1 MDYKNNAMFI
11 AARNGRQTSP
21 VAVSV
26 LRPRVSLDVD
36 VLNTLDAEEIR
47 LWMLCQAMQ
56 QGRDHITP
64 DQRQIASI
72 LNTTQS
78 TISRRLKNLR
88 ALRYLAL
95 LPGRTKNIRE
105 RQSYIVYSQPVSVE
119 TVLEVDAH
127 YLIFLQDEGG
137 KSGGRLRQLCR
148 DELFALP
155 RDQYD
160 LYLALP
166 TDCPE
171 LEQSSEKNAGMMAEE
186 GVPQNDTSLCTPASR
201 TENDES
207 PLCRPASRTENDES
221 PLCRPASRAENDESP
236 LCTPASRDEE
246 TESPLCTPASQG
258 EEAES
263 PLCRPES
270 REGTAESPLCTPASW
285 AVNAESPLCTP
296 ASRAENTESPLC
308 TPASWAGNAESPLCT
323 PASRAENTESPLC
336 RPASRGEKHGD
347 IYNRA
352 RIHPRVHACA
362 PTHRGIKN
370 KVFNNNQT
378 SLDGGCG
385 GKAGKKFAYFAED
398 YIAELLDRLN
408 AKYGK
413 RITHAVC
420 NLLKQGSYEVDGTV
434 FRHQTDEEDAA
445 IVLMSLLDQAVKVPQ
460 RYVIKLLYRAHL
472 GELTFIG
479 DQHQRLHDF
488 RRTLADAA
496 WREQLEALHIADGSV
511 LTDTHGNA
519 WLVVQQRLQGN
530 APAWGGCTVEESK
543 AAVLRGELQLAPE
556 DMAQTLREQLRQS
569 AAEEQRKNGDF
580 WQDVQNLLHPGRV
593 NNAP

>member
-1 MDYKNNAMFI
+1 MNYKNNAMFI
-11 AARNGRQTSP
+11 AARNGRQASP
-21 VAVSV
+21 AAVSV

-56 QGRDHITP
+56 RGRGHITP

-78 TISRRLKNLR
+78 TISRRLKTLR

-95 LPGRTKNIRE
+95 LPGRAKNIRE

-119 TVLEVDAH
+119 TVLAVDAH

-166 TDCPE
+166 TDCPG
-171 LEQSSEKNAGMMAEE
+171 LEPSSEKNAGMMAEKN
-186 GVPQNDTSLCTPASR
+186 VPQTDVPLCTPTSR
-201 TENDES
+201 AENAES
-207 PLCRPASRTENDES
+207 PLCRPASRAENGESPLCTPASRAENGESPLCTPASRAENDES
-221 PLCRPASRAENDESP
+221 PLCRPASRAEN
-236 LCTPASRDEE
+236 
-246 TESPLCTPASQG
+246 G
-258 EEAES
+258 
-263 PLCRPES
+263 
-270 REGTAESPLCTPASW
+270 
-285 AVNAESPLCTP
+285 
-296 ASRAENTESPLC
+296 
-308 TPASWAGNAESPLCT
+308 
-323 PASRAENTESPLC
+323 ESPLC
-336 RPASRGEKHGD
+336 RPASRGEKRGD

-352 RIHPRVHACA
+352 RIHPRVHARA

-420 NLLKQGSYEVDGTV
+420 NLLKQGSYEMDGTV

-479 DQHQRLHDF
+479 DQHQRLHDI
-488 RRTLADAA
+488 RRALADAT
-496 WREQLEALHIADGSV
+496 WREQLESLHIADGSV
-511 LTDTHGNA
+511 LTDAHGNA
-519 WLVVQQRLQGN
+519 WLVMQQRLQGN
-530 APAWGGCTVEESK
+530 APAWGGRTVEESK

-556 DMAQTLREQLRQS
+556 NVAQTLREQLRQS
-569 AAEEQRKNGDF
+569 AAEEQRKNEDF
-580 WQDVQNLLHPGRV
+580 WQDMQNLLHPGRTS
-593 NNAP
+593 NAP

>member
-11 AARNGRQTSP
+11 AARNGRQASP
-21 VAVSV
+21 VTVSV

-88 ALRYLAL
+88 ALRYLAQ
-95 LPGRTKNIRE
+95 LPGRAKNIRE

-119 TVLEVDAH
+119 TVLAVDAH

-166 TDCPE
+166 TDCPG

-186 GVPQNDTSLCTPASR
+186 NVPQNDASLCTPASR
-201 TENDES
+201 AEN
-207 PLCRPASRTENDES
+207 AES
-221 PLCRPASRAENDESP
+221 PLCRPASRAENGESP
-236 LCTPASRDEE
+236 LCTPASRVE
-246 TESPLCTPASQG
+246 
-258 EEAES
+258 
-263 PLCRPES
+263 
-270 REGTAESPLCTPASW
+270 
-285 AVNAESPLCTP
+285 NAESPLCTP
-296 ASRAENTESPLC
+296 ASRAEN
-308 TPASWAGNAESPLCT
+308 GESPLCT
-323 PASRAENTESPLC
+323 PASRTENGESPLCTPASRTENGESPLC
-336 RPASRGEKHGD
+336 RPASRGEKRGD

-352 RIHPRVHACA
+352 RIHPRVHARA

-420 NLLKQGSYEVDGTV
+420 NLLKQGSYEMDGTV

-479 DQHQRLHDF
+479 DQHQRLHDI
-488 RRTLADAA
+488 RRALADAT
-496 WREQLEALHIADGSV
+496 WREQLESLHIADGSV
-511 LTDTHGNA
+511 LTDAHGNA
-519 WLVVQQRLQGN
+519 WLVMQQRLQGN
-530 APAWGGCTVEESK
+530 APAWGGRTVEESK

-556 DMAQTLREQLRQS
+556 NVAQTLREQLRQS
-569 AAEEQRKNGDF
+569 AAEEQRKNEDF
-580 WQDVQNLLHPGRV
+580 WQDMQNLLHPGRTS
-593 NNAP
+593 NAP

>member
-11 AARNGRQTSP
+11 AARNGRQASP
-21 VAVSV
+21 VTVSV

-88 ALRYLAL
+88 ALRYLAQ
-95 LPGRTKNIRE
+95 LPGRAKNIRE

-119 TVLEVDAH
+119 TVLAVDAH

-166 TDCPE
+166 TDCPG

-186 GVPQNDTSLCTPASR
+186 NVPQNDASLCTPASR
-201 TENDES
+201 AEN
-207 PLCRPASRTENDES
+207 AES
-221 PLCRPASRAENDESP
+221 PLCRPASRAENGESP
-236 LCTPASRDEE
+236 LCTPASRVE
-246 TESPLCTPASQG
+246 
-258 EEAES
+258 
-263 PLCRPES
+263 
-270 REGTAESPLCTPASW
+270 
-285 AVNAESPLCTP
+285 NAESPLCTP
-296 ASRAENTESPLC
+296 ASRAEN
-308 TPASWAGNAESPLCT
+308 GESPLCT
-323 PASRAENTESPLC
+323 PASRTENGESPLCTPASRTENGESPLC
-336 RPASRGEKHGD
+336 RPASRGEKRGD

-352 RIHPRVHACA
+352 RIHPRVHARA

-385 GKAGKKFAYFAED
+385 GKVGKKFAYFAED
-398 YIAELLDRLN
+398 YVAELLDRLN

-479 DQHQRLHDF
+479 DQHQRLHDI
-488 RRTLADAA
+488 RRALADAT
-496 WREQLEALHIADGSV
+496 WREQLESLHIADGSV
-511 LTDTHGNA
+511 LTDAHGNS

-530 APAWGGCTVEESK
+530 APAWNGHTVEESK
-543 AAVLRGELQLAPE
+543 AAVLRGDLQLAPE

-569 AAEEQRKNGDF
+569 AAEERRKKEDF
-580 WQDVQNLLHPGRV
+580 WQDLQNLLHPGRTS
-593 NNAP
+593 NAP

>member
-11 AARNGRQTSP
+11 AARNGRQASP

-166 TDCPE
+166 TNCPG
-171 LEQSSEKNAGMMAEE
+171 LEQSSEKNTGMMAEE
-186 GVPQNDTSLCTPASR
+186 GVPQNDASLCT
-201 TENDES
+201 
-207 PLCRPASRTENDES
+207 
-221 PLCRPASRAENDESP
+221 PASRAENDESP
-236 LCTPASRDEE
+236 LCTPAS
-246 TESPLCTPASQG
+246 
-258 EEAES
+258 
-263 PLCRPES
+263 
-270 REGTAESPLCTPASW
+270 W
-285 AVNAESPLCTP
+285 
-296 ASRAENTESPLC
+296 
-308 TPASWAGNAESPLCT
+308 
-323 PASRAENTESPLC
+323 
-336 RPASRGEKHGD
+336 GEKRGD

-352 RIHPRVHACA
+352 RIHPRVHTRA

-385 GKAGKKFAYFAED
+385 GKASKKFAYFAED
-398 YIAELLDRLN
+398 YIAELLNRLN
-408 AKYGK
+408 VKYGK
-413 RITHAVC
+413 RTTHAVC
-420 NLLKQGSYEVDGTV
+420 NLLKQGSYEMDGTG
-434 FRHQTDEEDAA
+434 FQHQSDEEDAA

-479 DQHQRLHDF
+479 DQHQRLHDI
-488 RRTLADAA
+488 RRALADAA

-530 APAWGGCTVEESK
+530 APAWGGRTVEESK

-556 DMAQTLREQLRQS
+556 NVAQTLRGQLRHS
-569 AAEEQRKNGDF
+569 AAEEQRKNEDF
-580 WQDVQNLLHPGRV
+580 WQDVQNLLHPGRTS
-593 NNAP
+593 NAP

>member
-1 MDYKNNAMFI
+1 MNYKNNAMFI
-11 AARNGRQTSP
+11 AARNGRQASP

-56 QGRDHITP
+56 QGRNHITP

-88 ALRYLAL
+88 ALRYLAQ
-95 LPGRTKNIRE
+95 LPGRAKNIRE

-119 TVLEVDAH
+119 TVLAVDAH

-166 TDCPE
+166 TDCPG
-171 LEQSSEKNAGMMAEE
+171 LEPSSEKNAGMMAEE
-186 GVPQNDTSLCTPASR
+186 NVPQTD
-201 TENDES
+201 
-207 PLCRPASRTENDES
+207 
-221 PLCRPASRAENDESP
+221 
-236 LCTPASRDEE
+236 
-246 TESPLCTPASQG
+246 
-258 EEAES
+258 
-263 PLCRPES
+263 
-270 REGTAESPLCTPASW
+270 
-285 AVNAESPLCTP
+285 VPLCTP
-296 ASRAENTESPLC
+296 ASRAEN
-308 TPASWAGNAESPLCT
+308 A
-323 PASRAENTESPLC
+323 ESPLC
-336 RPASRGEKHGD
+336 RPASRGEKRGD

-352 RIHPRVHACA
+352 RIHPRVHARA

-385 GKAGKKFAYFAED
+385 GKVCKKFAYFAQD
-398 YIAELLDRLN
+398 YFAELLDRLN

-413 RITHAVC
+413 RTTHAVC

-472 GELTFIG
+472 GELTFVG
-479 DQHQRLHDF
+479 DQHQRLHDI
-488 RRTLADAA
+488 RRALADAD
-496 WREQLEALHIADGSV
+496 WREQLESLHIADGSV
-511 LTDTHGNA
+511 LTDAHGNS

-530 APAWGGCTVEESK
+530 APAWNGHTVEESK
-543 AAVLRGELQLAPE
+543 AAVLRGDLQLAPE

-569 AAEEQRKNGDF
+569 AAEERRKKEDF
-580 WQDVQNLLHPGRV
+580 WQDLQNLLHPGRTS
-593 NNAP
+593 NAP

>member
-207 PLCRPASRTENDES
+207 PLCRPASR
-221 PLCRPASRAENDESP
+221 
-236 LCTPASRDEE
+236 
-246 TESPLCTPASQG
+246 
-258 EEAES
+258 
-263 PLCRPES
+263 
-270 REGTAESPLCTPASW
+270 EGTA
-285 AVNAESPLCTP
+285 
-296 ASRAENTESPLC
+296 ESPLC

-472 GELTFIG
+472 GKLTFIG
-479 DQHQRLHDF
+479 DQHQRLHDI
-488 RRTLADAA
+488 RRALADAA

-530 APAWGGCTVEESK
+530 TPQWSGRTVEESK
-543 AAVLRGELQLAPE
+543 TAVLRGELQLAPE
-556 DMAQTLREQLRQS
+556 DMAQTLREQLRQN
-569 AAEEQRKNGDF
+569 AAEEQRKNEDF
-580 WQDVQNLLHPGRV
+580 WQDVQNLLHPGRA

>member
-11 AARNGRQTSP
+11 AARNGRQASP

-119 TVLEVDAH
+119 TVLAVDAH

-201 TENDES
+201 AENTES
-207 PLCRPASRTENDES
+207 PLCT
-221 PLCRPASRAENDESP
+221 PASRAENDESP
-236 LCTPASRDEE
+236 LCTPAS
-246 TESPLCTPASQG
+246 
-258 EEAES
+258 
-263 PLCRPES
+263 
-270 REGTAESPLCTPASW
+270 W
-285 AVNAESPLCTP
+285 
-296 ASRAENTESPLC
+296 
-308 TPASWAGNAESPLCT
+308 
-323 PASRAENTESPLC
+323 
-336 RPASRGEKHGD
+336 GEKRGD

-352 RIHPRVHACA
+352 RIHPRVHTRA

-385 GKAGKKFAYFAED
+385 GKVSKKFAYFAED
-398 YIAELLDRLN
+398 YIAELLNRLN
-408 AKYGK
+408 VKYGK
-413 RITHAVC
+413 RTTHAVC
-420 NLLKQGSYEVDGTV
+420 NLLKQGNYEDDGIT
-434 FRHQTDEEDAA
+434 FQHQTDEEDAA

-479 DQHQRLHDF
+479 DQHQRLHDI
-488 RRTLADAA
+488 RRALADAA

-530 APAWGGCTVEESK
+530 APAWGGRTVEESK

-556 DMAQTLREQLRQS
+556 NVAQTLRGQLRHS
-569 AAEEQRKNGDF
+569 AAEEQRKNEDF
-580 WQDVQNLLHPGRV
+580 WQDVQNLLHPGRTS
-593 NNAP
+593 NAP

>member
-1 MDYKNNAMFI
+1 
-11 AARNGRQTSP
+11 

-207 PLCRPASRTENDES
+207 PLCRPASR
-221 PLCRPASRAENDESP
+221 
-236 LCTPASRDEE
+236 
-246 TESPLCTPASQG
+246 
-258 EEAES
+258 
-263 PLCRPES
+263 
-270 REGTAESPLCTPASW
+270 EGTA
-285 AVNAESPLCTP
+285 
-296 ASRAENTESPLC
+296 ESPLC

-472 GELTFIG
+472 GKLTFIG
-479 DQHQRLHDF
+479 DQHQRLHDI
-488 RRTLADAA
+488 RRALADAA

-530 APAWGGCTVEESK
+530 TPQWSGRTVEESK
-543 AAVLRGELQLAPE
+543 TAVLRGELQLAPE
-556 DMAQTLREQLRQS
+556 DMAQTLREQLRQN
-569 AAEEQRKNGDF
+569 AAEEQRKNEDF
-580 WQDVQNLLHPGRV
+580 WQDVQNLLHPGRA

>member
-1 MDYKNNAMFI
+1 MNYKNNAMFI
-11 AARNGRQTSP
+11 AARNGRQASP
-21 VAVSV
+21 VVVSV

-56 QGRDHITP
+56 RGRGHITP

-88 ALRYLAL
+88 ALRYLAQ
-95 LPGRTKNIRE
+95 LPGRAKNIRE

-119 TVLEVDAH
+119 TVLAVDAH

-166 TDCPE
+166 TDCPG

-186 GVPQNDTSLCTPASR
+186 NVPQNDAS
-201 TENDES
+201 
-207 PLCRPASRTENDES
+207 
-221 PLCRPASRAENDESP
+221 
-236 LCTPASRDEE
+236 
-246 TESPLCTPASQG
+246 
-258 EEAES
+258 
-263 PLCRPES
+263 
-270 REGTAESPLCTPASW
+270 
-285 AVNAESPLCTP
+285 LCTP
-296 ASRAENTESPLC
+296 ASRAEN
-308 TPASWAGNAESPLCT
+308 A
-323 PASRAENTESPLC
+323 ESPLC
-336 RPASRGEKHGD
+336 RPASRGEKRGD

-352 RIHPRVHACA
+352 RIHPRVHARA

-385 GKAGKKFAYFAED
+385 GKASKKFAYFAED

-420 NLLKQGSYEVDGTV
+420 NLLKQGSYEMDGTV

-479 DQHQRLHDF
+479 DQHQRLHDI
-488 RRTLADAA
+488 RRALADAT
-496 WREQLEALHIADGSV
+496 WREQLESLHIADGSV
-511 LTDTHGNA
+511 LTDAHGNA
-519 WLVVQQRLQGN
+519 WLVMQQRLQGN
-530 APAWGGCTVEESK
+530 APAWGGRTVEESK

-556 DMAQTLREQLRQS
+556 NVAQTLREQLRQS
-569 AAEEQRKNGDF
+569 AAEEQRKNEDF
-580 WQDVQNLLHPGRV
+580 WQDMQNLLHPGRTS
-593 NNAP
+593 NAP

>member
-1 MDYKNNAMFI
+1 MNYKNNAMFI
-11 AARNGRQTSP
+11 AARNGRQASP

-56 QGRDHITP
+56 RGRGHITP

-119 TVLEVDAH
+119 TVLAVDAH

-166 TDCPE
+166 TDCPG

-186 GVPQNDTSLCTPASR
+186 NVPQTDV
-201 TENDES
+201 
-207 PLCRPASRTENDES
+207 
-221 PLCRPASRAENDESP
+221 P
-236 LCTPASRDEE
+236 LCTPASR
-246 TESPLCTPASQG
+246 
-258 EEAES
+258 AE
-263 PLCRPES
+263 
-270 REGTAESPLCTPASW
+270 
-285 AVNAESPLCTP
+285 NAESPLCTP
-296 ASRAENTESPLC
+296 ASRAEN
-308 TPASWAGNAESPLCT
+308 GESPLCT
-323 PASRAENTESPLC
+323 PASR
-336 RPASRGEKHGD
+336 GEKRGD

-352 RIHPRVHACA
+352 RIHPRVHARA

-385 GKAGKKFAYFAED
+385 GKVGKKFAYFAED
-398 YIAELLDRLN
+398 YVAELLDRLN

-472 GELTFIG
+472 GELTFVG
-479 DQHQRLHDF
+479 DQHQRLHDI
-488 RRTLADAA
+488 RRALADAD
-496 WREQLEALHIADGSV
+496 WREQLESLHIADGSV
-511 LTDTHGNA
+511 LTDAHGNS

-530 APAWGGCTVEESK
+530 APAWNGHTVEESK
-543 AAVLRGELQLAPE
+543 AAVLRGDLQLAPE

-569 AAEEQRKNGDF
+569 AAEERRKKEDF
-580 WQDVQNLLHPGRV
+580 WQDLQNLLHPGRTS
-593 NNAP
+593 NAP